1 MLVKVVL
8 RAFLTRLLTLN
19 DKEMKKETEDLLVAV
34 IKDYMDSAQD
44 DLNEAIGCKEYYTAR
59 DKAEDIMHYCNCLD
73 QFEDVE
79 MTKEEFSNYFS
90 TFESW
95 QLVKEW
101 LKEPDNWE
109 DDIRLLA
116 EQNGLEEGVEEV
128 IALLK

>member
-1 MLVKVVL
+1 
-8 RAFLTRLLTLN
+8 
-19 DKEMKKETEDLLVAV
+19 MKKETEELLITV
-34 IKDYMDSAQD
+34 IKDYMGGAQE
-44 DLNEAIGCKEYYTAR
+44 DLVDALTMEEYYTAR

-73 QFEDVE
+73 QFEGVE
-79 MTKEEFSNYFS
+79 MTKEEFTTYFS

-116 EQNGLEEGVEEV
+116 EQNGLEEGVDEV